1 MAGSERL
8 KKTLNIGDRLK
19 EAQNINTSLLVL
31 GRCLKSIHEGQL
43 SKQKIEHIG
52 PFRESKLTR
61 LFQKALSGKEHIVL
75 IVNINPIP
83 NLYIETQNVL
93 NFSAIAKKIVIEK
106 EKVHKNK
113 SRFSQIVTQSIKTVT
128 DWDATELESEGM
140 FSIF

>member
-1 MAGSERL
+1 M
-8 KKTLNIGDRLK
+8 
-19 EAQNINTSLLVL
+19 
-31 GRCLKSIHEGQL
+31 
-43 SKQKIEHIG
+43 
-52 PFRESKLTR
+52 
-61 LFQKALSGKEHIVL
+61 FQKALSGKEHIVL

-140 FSIF
+140 FFIF